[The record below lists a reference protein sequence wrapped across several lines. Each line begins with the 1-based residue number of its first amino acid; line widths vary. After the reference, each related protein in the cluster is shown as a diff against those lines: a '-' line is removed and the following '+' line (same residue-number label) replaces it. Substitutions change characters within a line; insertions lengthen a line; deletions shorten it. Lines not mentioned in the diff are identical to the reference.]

1 MELSK
6 RVQEIVDAPLYEE
19 FDLAGITDH
28 EFGSFVFQIGTFDAY
43 CRACEQN
50 SVFGLIGRYMWDDPW
65 SFTVEQLGK
74 KLSDKVIIT
83 MRARCSRSGCGGS
96 LYFCFYRDHENKKM
110 TKIGQYPSKASLDLD
125 GLDPIFTKELEPEF
139 RRELGR
145 AIGLRGHGIGIGSF
159 VYLRRIF
166 EKLIEE
172 AHIAARLESG
182 WDESA
187 YAKARILDRIK
198 MLKARLPNRL
208 VESAKLY
215 GVLSKGVHELSEEEC
230 LSHFDIVQTA
240 ILMILSERHEEREY
254 RRLVKK
260 LDQV

>member
-1 MELSK
+1 M
-6 RVQEIVDAPLYEE
+6 I
-19 FDLAGITDH
+19 
-28 EFGSFVFQIGTFDAY
+28 
-43 CRACEQN
+43 
-50 SVFGLIGRYMWDDPW
+50 
-65 SFTVEQLGK
+65 
-74 KLSDKVIIT
+74 
-83 MRARCSRSGCGGS
+83 
-96 LYFCFYRDHENKKM
+96 
-110 TKIGQYPSKASLDLD
+110 KIGQYPSKASIDLGD
-125 GLDPIFTKELEPEF
+125 LAPIFTKELEPEF

-172 AHIAARLESG
+172 AHVSAKSENE

-187 YAKARILDRIK
+187 YVKARVPDRIK
-198 MLKARLPNRL
+198 MLKAHLPNRL

-215 GVLSKGVHELSEEEC
+215 GILSKGVHELSEEEC
-230 LSHFDIVQTA
+230 LSHFDIVQKA

-254 RRLVKK
+254 RQLVKK